1 MDTSAVAL
9 VKHTRVR
16 NELLLSVKRYTL
28 VRDVTERRL
37 MARELDDREIISLVE
52 SEINGSSDY
61 LDSEISY
68 MQAKAMEYFYGE
80 PFGNEEDGRSQV
92 VVTDVQ
98 DTLMWMMPSLMRI
111 FTGGDSVVRF
121 VPEGPEDEDVAEQAT
136 KYINHVFYKQNNGF
150 MILYNFFLDAL
161 MQKVG
166 VVKHFWEEIDK
177 TSSES
182 YENLT
187 EQEFSVMSQ
196 DDDLEIV
203 EHEETSTTREV
214 QNPQTGEVE
223 EIEEIFHNV
232 VFARTDV
239 SGKVTIENVPPEE
252 FLINRGAKTLDDAR
266 FICRRSHKSKSDLIK
281 MGYDPELV
289 ENLPGYTS
297 EADAITTSQE
307 YMASHTYDSTG
318 VYPDHSST
326 EAGTM
331 VEINESYMK
340 LDIDGSGVS
349 VLHKICHVGD
359 ELLDLEPIDYI
370 PFSTVCPIPIP
381 HKFYGLS
388 VAETVEDIQ
397 LIRSTLTR
405 NLLDNMYLAN
415 NGRFQIVE
423 GQVNVDDL
431 LTSRPGGIV
440 RTRSPGALTPIQTP
454 SLQPEAF
461 KMLQYWEDIK
471 TGRTGVNPST
481 QGLSA
486 DVLKSHVT
494 QGAANAAITNSQGRL
509 ELIARVFADT
519 GVRRMFK
526 SIYNLVQRY
535 EDRKKMVRLNNSYFP
550 VDPSSWREDLD
561 VDIEVGI
568 GYGDQDI
575 RLQNLNTYAGLMEK
589 VAQQTQGIVS
599 TDNIYNLM
607 REVAGEMGL
616 KNVDKFITVPSNEPS
631 PPSAQE
637 QLASAQAKAQLTIA
651 QAAQLEAQVK
661 VKRAEIE
668 AARLELEK
676 VEAEHEMA
684 MKQEE
689 LKLKGIELGFEMNS
703 DRNIKA

>member
-1 MDTSAVAL
+1 
-9 VKHTRVR
+9 
-16 NELLLSVKRYTL
+16 
-28 VRDVTERRL
+28 
-37 MARELDDREIISLVE
+37 MARELDDQEIISLVE
-52 SEINGSSDY
+52 GEINGSADY
-61 LDSEISY
+61 LDSEISSQ
-68 MQAKAMEYFYGE
+68 QAKAMEYFYGE

-111 FTGGDSVVRF
+111 FTGGDNVVRF
-121 VPEGPEDEDVAEQAT
+121 VPETPEDEEVAEQAT

-150 MILYNFFLDAL
+150 MILYNMFLDAL

-166 VVKHFWEEIDK
+166 VVKHYWEEVEK
-177 TSSES
+177 TTSES
-182 YENLT
+182 YQNLT
-187 EQEFSVMSQ
+187 EQEFSVLNQ
-196 DDDLEIV
+196 DEDLEVI
-203 EHEETSTTREV
+203 EHEQVSTIREILNPETG
-214 QNPQTGEVE
+214 QAE
-223 EIEEIFHNV
+223 EIEEIYHDA
-232 VFARTDV
+232 VFARTDY

-252 FLINRGAKTLDDAR
+252 FLINRGAKTLEEAR
-266 FICRRSHKSKSDLIK
+266 FICHRSHKSKSDLIK
-281 MGYDPELV
+281 MGYDTDLV
-289 ENLPGYTS
+289 ESLPGYNS

-307 YMASHTYDSTG
+307 YMARHSYDSTD
-318 VYPDHSST
+318 VYPNQASADS
-326 EAGTM
+326 EVM
-331 VEINESYMK
+331 VEINESYIK

-349 VLHKICHVGD
+349 VLHKVCHSGS
-359 ELLDLEPIDYI
+359 EILDLEPIDYI

-431 LTSRPGGIV
+431 LTNRPGGIV
-440 RTRSPGALTPIQTP
+440 RTRSPNALQPIQTP
-454 SLQPEAF
+454 ALQPEAF
-461 KMLQYWEDIK
+461 RMLQYWEDIK
-471 TGRTGVNPST
+471 SGRTGVNPQT

-494 QGAANAAITNSQGRL
+494 QGAANAALTNAQGRL

-519 GVRRMFK
+519 GVRNIFK

-535 EDRKKMVRLNNSYFP
+535 EDRQKLVRLNNTYFP
-550 VDPSSWREDLD
+550 IDPSSWREDLD

-575 RLQNLNTYAGLMEK
+575 RLQNLNNYALLMEK
-589 VAQQTQGIVS
+589 VGQQTQGIIQP
-599 TDNIYNLM
+599 DNVYNLM
-607 REVAGEMGL
+607 REVADEMNI
-616 KNVDKFITVPSNEPS
+616 KNVDKFVSSPPTEPP

-637 QLASAQAKAQLTIA
+637 QLAQAQAQAQMTIA
-651 QAAQLEAQVK
+651 QATQLEAQVK
-661 VKRAEIE
+661 AKELEIK
-668 AARLELEK
+668 AAKLELERI
-676 VEAEHEMA
+676 ETEHEMA
-684 MKQEE
+684 IKQEE

-703 DRNIKA
+703 DKNIKA